1 MSDRASKESEVAR
14 EIAGLDEL
22 GRESLIARWR
32 AAYGAPPPRKLS
44 RALMEKA
51 LAYEIQCAAFGGLS
65 GAAKRALRAAATTK
79 GKSTGPRSLNPGA
92 RLVREW
98 NGVVHEVDVSGDG
111 YVWQDQRYRSLTAI
125 ARAITGTKWS
135 GPRFFGLSG
144 RS

>member
-79 GKSTGPRSLNPGA
+79 GKSTSPRSLNPGA

-98 NGVVHEVDVSGDG
+98 NGVVHEVDVSGAG

-125 ARAITGTKWS
+125 ARRITGTKWS

>member
-14 EIAGLDEL
+14 KIAGLAEL
-22 GRESLIARWR
+22 DRESLITRWR

-44 RALMEKA
+44 RALLEKA
-51 LAYEIQCAAFGGLS
+51 LAYEIQCRAFGGLS
-65 GAAKRALRAAATTK
+65 GAARRALRAAATTK

>member
-14 EIAGLDEL
+14 KIAGFDEL
-22 GRESLIARWR
+22 DRESLITRWR

-44 RALMEKA
+44 RALLEKA
-51 LAYEIQCAAFGGLS
+51 LAYEIQCRAFGGLS
-65 GAAKRALRAAATTK
+65 GAARRALRAAATTK

-98 NGVVHEVDVSGDG
+98 NGVVHEIDVSGDG
-111 YVWQDQRYRSLTAI
+111 YVWEGERYRSLTAI

-135 GPRFFGLSG
+135 GPRCFGLSG

>member
-1 MSDRASKESEVAR
+1 MSVGSAKEHEVAR

-22 GRESLIARWR
+22 DRESLIARWR
-32 AAYGAPPPRKLS
+32 AAYGAPPPHKLS

-51 LAYEIQCAAFGGLS
+51 LAYEIQCRAFGGLS
-65 GAAKRALRAAATTK
+65 GAAKRTLRAAAASK
-79 GKSTGPRSLNPGA
+79 DGSTGPRLLNPGA
-92 RLVREW
+92 RLIREW
-98 NGVVHEVDVSGDG
+98 NGTVHEVDVSGDG